1 MRSAYWGDHVSKE
14 EDSRLVPVDVLCKGL
29 YIAELDRPWTET
41 PFLFQGFELTD
52 DDELAILRSYCRK
65 VYIYPQRSDPDA
77 VGELE
82 ARLRSAA
89 KTPSAKPRNCDPQR
103 WAQAHTSTADVF
115 GAKRRPDGARFRE
128 RIQHAQA
135 LRSEAREVIA
145 DALEDMRLGQ
155 MLSSP
160 KVRGVIDSLVDTIAR
175 DARAALWL
183 TSLKQNSQYTSV
195 HSVHVAILSLA
206 FGMHL
211 GMDRAALIRLGM
223 GALLHDVGKV
233 RIPEEIL
240 DKPGPL
246 TPDEMKIVQRH
257 AEDGYE
263 FVAKSGGAPPEAL
276 QIIRLHHE
284 RCDGSGYPLGLSGD
298 RIPLHVRIVAIA
310 DTYDAMTTDRP
321 YRAAMDA
328 DRALQI
334 IQNESAHEFGADLVQ
349 AFVRCMGVF
358 PEGSLVQLDN
368 GSIGIVV
375 SSPPDARLQ
384 PVVLLVQGADG
395 GPYQKR
401 LLLNLAAAAEETK
414 AEVEEVPPRRIARAV
429 TPAACNV
436 DVSDIMAREFGM
448 MATG

>member
-1 MRSAYWGDHVSKE
+1 MSTE
-14 EDSRLVPVDVLCKGL
+14 EHTRLVPVDALCKGL

-41 PFLFQGFELTD
+41 PFLFQGFELSD
-52 DDELAILRSYCRK
+52 DDELAILRSHCHH
-65 VYIYPQRSDPDA
+65 VYIYPQRSHADA
-77 VGELE
+77 LNELD
-82 ARLRSAA
+82 ASLAA
-89 KTPSAKPRNCDPQR
+89 GANVAPTKSRNCDPQR
-103 WAQAHTSTADVF
+103 WVHAHAATHDTF
-115 GAKRRPDGARFRE
+115 GAARRPDSRQFRE
-128 RIQHAQA
+128 RVQYAQE
-135 LRSEAREVIA
+135 LRSEARGVITE
-145 DALEDMRLGQ
+145 ALDDMRLGQ

-160 KVRGVIDSLVDTIAR
+160 KVRSVVDSLVDTIAR

-246 TPDEMKIVQRH
+246 TAAEMKIVQRH

-284 RCDGSGYPLGLSGD
+284 RCDGSGYPLGLTGD

-328 DRALQI
+328 DKALQL
-334 IQNESAHEFGADLVQ
+334 IQNESAHEFGSDLVQ
-349 AFVRCMGVF
+349 AFIRCMGVF

-368 GSIGIVV
+368 GCIGIVV

-384 PVVLLVQGADG
+384 PVVLLVQAPDG
-395 GPYQKR
+395 EPYDKR
-401 LLLNLAAAAEETK
+401 LLFNLATAAGADED
-414 AEVEEVPPRRIARAV
+414 VPPRRIARAV

-436 DVSDIMAREFGM
+436 DVSDIMAREFGL